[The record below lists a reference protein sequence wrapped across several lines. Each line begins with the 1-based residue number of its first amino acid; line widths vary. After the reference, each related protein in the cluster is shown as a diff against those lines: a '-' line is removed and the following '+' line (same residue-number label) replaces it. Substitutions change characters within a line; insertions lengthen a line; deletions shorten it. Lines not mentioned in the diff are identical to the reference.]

1 MGSSLSVRAETSS
14 GLSACQIVVKGLG
27 VTLADPLVPN
37 CLVSRSNASLQ
48 VGLCLRQA
56 HGIGE
61 TRNLRAV
68 YLIDVER
75 RDREN

>member
-37 CLVSRSNASLQ
+37 CLVSHARTHRSRSGSVCGKRMALEK
-48 VGLCLRQA
+48 
-56 HGIGE
+56 HGTCEPFI
-61 TRNLRAV
+61 
-68 YLIDVER
+68 
-75 RDREN
+75 